1 MASLGVSQCSKIC
14 TKCIRTL
21 CLLNSL
27 EKVTILLTVIIAV
40 SQTFYFS
47 YDIIKRAFKTGLT
60 PLAQGWWGGGWNA
73 LRARQIHRREK
84 KRGEERKKERKKKKI
99 K

>member
-27 EKVTILLTVIIAV
+27 EKVTILLTVIIAF

-47 YDIIKRAFKTGLT
+47 YDIIKRAFKTALT
-60 PLAQGWWGGGWNA
+60 PLAQGWWGGGVECASRSPNSS
-73 LRARQIHRREK
+73 ARK
-84 KRGEERKKERKKKKI
+84 KKEEKKERKKEKRKK
-99 K
+99 